1 MVRAKL
7 DRLRAPEG
15 PLKSRLMK
23 IRLALALAAASLLS
37 ACTDADW
44 SRNMSF
50 IGLNDRAND
59 SAEPVAEAAPEAQSA
74 PRAVAQTV
82 AAPAQTAQA
91 GVNPFCAAVAK
102 QDADGHGFDAATQQ
116 GMFVRSYQQCVTVFG
131 NVAQ

>member
-1 MVRAKL
+1 
-7 DRLRAPEG
+7 
-15 PLKSRLMK
+15 MK
-23 IRLALALAAASLLS
+23 IRLVLALAAVSLLS

-50 IGLNDRAND
+50 IGLDDTAGD
-59 SAEPVAEAAPEAQSA
+59 KAQAAAEAAPQPMPQSA
-74 PRAVAQTV
+74 PRPVAQAAT

-91 GVNPFCAAVAK
+91 GVNPFCAAVAR

-131 NVAQ
+131 NVADQ

>member
-1 MVRAKL
+1 MKT
-7 DRLRAPEG
+7 RLN
-15 PLKSRLMK
+15 
-23 IRLALALAAASLLS
+23 IRLALALAAASVLS

-50 IGLNDRAND
+50 IGLDD
-59 SAEPVAEAAPEAQSA
+59 SAGKTVEPVAEAAPPQPAAQVA
-74 PRAVAQTV
+74 PRPVAQ

-91 GVNPFCAAVAK
+91 GVNPFCAAVAR

-131 NVAQ
+131 NVE